1 MSSDALSSIMAT
13 SRNEKEVKVDKVSLA
28 MYTRRVIER
37 KEFEDIATEYG
48 VSSRTVQRK
57 VAAVIEAVKELA
69 ELKAAAT
76 QQPIPPEGNMVEAP
90 GTQPH
95 ETPAPKTPK
104 PPVVP
109 GRLSRDVISAQ
120 REGAGGANEMAVAV
134 RETYAQE
141 ITMPTSNP
149 LSGIQ
154 DMMAIS
160 KVGVSAGVIAGS
172 GFVKMRDAITRTDIP
187 LGERALMMTQG
198 STVVSNMLLG
208 LVEAARMFDE
218 GAVRDNNQE
227 QRR

>member
-1 MSSDALSSIMAT
+1 MVKTTSD
-13 SRNEKEVKVDKVSLA
+13 KEVKVDKVSLA
-28 MYTRRVIER
+28 MYTKRVIEH
-37 KEFEDIATEYG
+37 KELEDIAKEYG

-76 QQPIPPEGNMVEAP
+76 KPPGPDGDMEDP
-90 GTQPH
+90 
-95 ETPAPKTPK
+95 PAPKVNVKPEK

-109 GRLSRDVISAQ
+109 GKISREAMLGGNGASPR
-120 REGAGGANEMAVAV
+120 REVAVAV
-134 RETYAQE
+134 RESYSNE
-141 ITMPTSNP
+141 ITMPASNP

-154 DMMAIS
+154 DIMSIS

-172 GFVKMRDAITRTDIP
+172 GIVKMRDALTRHDIP

-208 LVEAARMFDE
+208 LVEAARLFDE
-218 GAVRDNNQE
+218 GEMRG
-227 QRR
+227 

>member
-1 MSSDALSSIMAT
+1 MVKTTSD
-13 SRNEKEVKVDKVSLA
+13 KEVKVDKVSLA
-28 MYTRRVIER
+28 MYTKRVIER
-37 KEFEDIATEYG
+37 KELEDIAKEYG

-76 QQPIPPEGNMVEAP
+76 KPPGPDGDMEDP
-90 GTQPH
+90 
-95 ETPAPKTPK
+95 PAPKVNVKPDK

-109 GRLSRDVISAQ
+109 GKISK
-120 REGAGGANEMAVAV
+120 EVMAGGNGASPRREVAVAV
-134 RETYAQE
+134 RESYSNE
-141 ITMPTSNP
+141 ITMPSSNP

-154 DMMAIS
+154 DMMSIS

-172 GFVKMRDAITRTDIP
+172 GIVKMRDALIRIDIP

-208 LVEAARMFDE
+208 LVEAARLFDE
-218 GAVRDNNQE
+218 GEMRG
-227 QRR
+227 